1 MPIILDMF
9 DSLVTSL
16 IFFGI
21 AAIVIAVTGIY
32 LTRLADL
39 LADRTGMGEALMGGL
54 LLAGVTSL
62 PDFTATLTAAVDGY
76 AELAM
81 SNILGS
87 FAVNIAFLAVGDIVY
102 RKSNLEHAAA
112 SSANMLQSA
121 LLIALLV
128 IPLTAMVTP
137 EYALFGIH
145 PATPALILAYLLGYR
160 MVQSSQERPMWL
172 PRRTAQTVEDKP
184 DKKQRSHH
192 GQGRLWLT
200 FILLAAVIAIAG
212 WTLMNAAETIADRT
226 LLSQTAVGAVFTAI
240 FTSLP
245 ELVTTIAAIRL
256 GALTLAVSNIV
267 GTNCFNMMVIAAADI
282 AYREGSIYHAI
293 TSHQLIWGLLTILMT
308 TVLLLGLL
316 QRERYGIGRIGFESL
331 IILVIYLGMVGS
343 TLLT

>member
-1 MPIILDMF
+1 MF
-9 DSLVTSL
+9 DSLAISL
-16 IFFGI
+16 IFFSI

-87 FAVNIAFLAVGDIVY
+87 FAVNIAFLAVGDILY
-102 RKSNLEHAAA
+102 RKANLEHAAA

-128 IPLTAMVTP
+128 IPLTAIVTP

-145 PATPALILAYLLGYR
+145 PATPVLILAYLLGYR

-172 PRRTAQTVEDKP
+172 PRRTALTVEDKP
-184 DKKQRSHH
+184 DTRRHSSHVLGH
-192 GQGRLWLT
+192 LWIA
-200 FILLAAVIAIAG
+200 FILLASVIAIAG
-212 WTLMNAAETIADRT
+212 WALMNAAETIADQT
-226 LLSQTAVGAVFTAI
+226 LLSHTAVGAVFTAI

-245 ELVTTIAAIRL
+245 ELATTIAAIRI

-316 QRERYGIGRIGFESL
+316 QRERYGIGRIGFESF
-331 IILVIYLGMVGS
+331 IILVIYLGMAGS
-343 TLLT
+343 AFLT